1 MPLITS
7 TTNKTG
13 LKCFFQVSV
22 QCFREQAAF
31 IASDDFRDEY
41 GALYFVPKRLNQ
53 DVVESFFSVQR
64 QLGGGNRNMTAH
76 VYGYNINGIL
86 SYKCS
91 NLVSHAQTNVNAID
105 DVARNLD
112 ALASNTLPKR
122 SNCKGVF
129 NNIEITLSLWR

>member
-1 MPLITS
+1 
-7 TTNKTG
+7 
-13 LKCFFQVSV
+13 
-22 QCFREQAAF
+22 
-31 IASDDFRDEY
+31 
-41 GALYFVPKRLNQ
+41 
-53 DVVESFFSVQR
+53 
-64 QLGGGNRNMTAH
+64 MTAH

-91 NLVSHAQTNVNAID
+91 NLVSHSQTNVNAID

-129 NNIEITLSLWR
+129 NNIEITLSL

>member
-1 MPLITS
+1 MSLITS

-13 LKCFFQVSV
+13 LKCFFFQVSV
-22 QCFREQAAF
+22 QCFRELAAF
-31 IASDDFRDEY
+31 ITSDDFRDEY

-91 NLVSHAQTNVNAID
+91 NLVSHSQTNVNAID
-105 DVARNLD
+105 DAARNLD
-112 ALASNTLPKR
+112 ALASNTLPK
-122 SNCKGVF
+122 
-129 NNIEITLSLWR
+129 